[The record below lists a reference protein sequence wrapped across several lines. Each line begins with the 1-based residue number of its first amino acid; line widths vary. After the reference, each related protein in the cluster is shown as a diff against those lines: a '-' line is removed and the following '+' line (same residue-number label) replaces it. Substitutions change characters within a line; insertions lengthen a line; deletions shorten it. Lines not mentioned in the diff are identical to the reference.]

1 MLDSSLGRRR
11 TPVLKFSGV
20 LVSIFYTA
28 SALAAQPNAG
38 QILQIQPTPPAPP
51 VAPPA
56 QITPAMP
63 EKAAPSKGPKI
74 LVKGFRIKGAVL
86 IPESELQ
93 AQIKGA
99 IGHELTLEQIK
110 ATGLLITLYY
120 AEKGYLARVIVP
132 PQDIRDGI
140 VELHVIEGRRGSLNV
155 DKVGARIDIA
165 RIRNFIEQRVPQGKV
180 LNLAELGE
188 ALNILNEQPGV
199 SARASLVPGSHEG
212 EIGID
217 VKATAQPL
225 LRYTVGLN
233 NQGMHGTGEAQANGS
248 VTLNNPTGHFDAAS
262 LLYNKSQGTDYARA
276 DYSLAAGDSG
286 LRLGANASHLRYQ
299 LITAQFAAL
308 QSNGTA
314 DGAGASATYPIAR
327 RTDFNL
333 SLTGSYE
340 DTKLVDRTIAGETS
354 NRVLDV
360 FDAGLSGYVVKWG
373 GVESFG
379 ADIVSGNTNQHNAAA
394 LATDATTRRVQ
405 GHFDKLAY
413 NFGWLK
419 GLSQHWNLNA
429 TLHGQ
434 FADKNLDAYQQ
445 IILGG
450 PNGVRAYPVGE
461 GIGDQGW
468 IANINLNRQL
478 GQRLTGTLFYDAGT
492 VMLNHSL
499 WANWNAANPNLPN
512 IYTLMGV
519 GAGIDWRINSDCLLT
534 ASIANPLGNNPGAD
548 INHLNVDGYGNHA
561 RAWLAFNANF

>member
-1 MLDSSLGRRR
+1 MGYHAASR
-11 TPVLKFSGV
+11 
-20 LVSIFYTA
+20 A
-28 SALAAQPNAG
+28 SAATLSCLLAAILFPLSAHAQPGAG
-38 QILQIQPTPPAPP
+38 VILQIQPKPPAPP
-51 VAPPA
+51 VAPPV

-63 EKAAPSKGPKI
+63 EQAAPSKGPKI

-93 AQIKGA
+93 AQLKGA
-99 IGHELTLEQIK
+99 IGHELTLEQIR
-110 ATGLLITLYY
+110 ATAMLITLYY
-120 AEKGYLARVIVP
+120 SEKGYLARVILP
-132 PQDIRDGI
+132 PQEIRDGI

-155 DKVGARIDIA
+155 DRIGARIDIA
-165 RIRNFIEQRVPQGKV
+165 RIRDFIERRVPAGEP

-188 ALNILNEQPGV
+188 ALNILNEQPGI

-233 NQGMHGTGEAQANGS
+233 NQGAHGTGEAQASGS
-248 VTLNNPTGHFDAAS
+248 ITLVNPTGHFDAAS

-286 LRLGANASHLRYQ
+286 LRLGVNASHLRYQ

-314 DGAGASATYPIAR
+314 DGAGASASYPLAR

-340 DTKLVDRTIAGETS
+340 DTKLVDKTVAGETS

-360 FDAGLSGYVVKWG
+360 FDAGLSGYALRWG

-379 ADIVSGNTNQHNAAA
+379 ADLVSGNSNQHNAAA
-394 LATDATTRRVQ
+394 LAADSITRRVQ
-405 GHFDKLAY
+405 GQFGKLGY
-413 NFGWLK
+413 NFGWLSSLTK
-419 GLSQHWNLNA
+419 SWNLNA

-434 FADKNLDAYQQ
+434 FADKNLDSYQQ

-468 IANINLNRQL
+468 IANLDLSRSFAQS
-478 GQRLTGTLFYDAGT
+478 LTGHLFYDAGT
-492 VMLNHSL
+492 VMQNHSL

-519 GAGIDWRINSDCLLT
+519 GAGIDWRINPFCLLT